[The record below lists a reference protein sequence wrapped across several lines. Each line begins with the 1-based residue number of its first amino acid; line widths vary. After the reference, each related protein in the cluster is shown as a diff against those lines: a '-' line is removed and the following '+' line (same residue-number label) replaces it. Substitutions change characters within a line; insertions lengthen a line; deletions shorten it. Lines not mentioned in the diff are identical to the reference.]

1 MAQRKSFK
9 KSEKRLPINGEIR
22 ADKIRLISESGE
34 QLGIVSLNEALAK
47 AEEASLD
54 LVQMAK
60 DGDPLVCRLL
70 NHGKHV
76 FDAKKQKAA
85 SKKKQKRQQIKE
97 IKFRPVTEKNDYEI
111 KVNKI
116 KSFIEN
122 GDKAKI
128 TLRFRGREMAHQQ
141 IGMELLKRVESDL
154 ESMASVEQFPTL
166 EGRQLVMMMAPNK
179 KN

>member
-1 MAQRKSFK
+1 
-9 KSEKRLPINGEIR
+9 LPINGEIR

-76 FDAKKQKAA
+76 FDAKKAESSFQ
-85 SKKKQKRQQIKE
+85 E
-97 IKFRPVTEKNDYEI
+97 ETEKTTN
-111 KVNKI
+111 
-116 KSFIEN
+116 
-122 GDKAKI
+122 
-128 TLRFRGREMAHQQ
+128 
-141 IGMELLKRVESDL
+141 
-154 ESMASVEQFPTL
+154 
-166 EGRQLVMMMAPNK
+166 
-179 KN
+179 

>member
-1 MAQRKSFK
+1 M
-9 KSEKRLPINGEIR
+9 PINGEIR
-22 ADKIRLISESGE
+22 SDKIRLISESGE

-85 SKKKQKRQQIKE
+85 SKKKEKRQQIKE
-97 IKFRPVTEKNDYEI
+97 IKLRNLNLLGSKKDFDKIINVKVRSTGRLLRAKINILQTSANVEI
-111 KVNKI
+111 LDKETGISPGQACVFYSKDDI
-116 KSFIEN
+116 
-122 GDKAKI
+122 GDKVLGGGWI
-128 TLRFRGREMAHQQ
+128 HRTF
-141 IGMELLKRVESDL
+141 
-154 ESMASVEQFPTL
+154 
-166 EGRQLVMMMAPNK
+166 NK
-179 KN
+179 NLSTKLTT

>member
-1 MAQRKSFK
+1 M
-9 KSEKRLPINGEIR
+9 PINGEIR

-76 FDAKKQKAA
+76 FDAKKA
-85 SKKKQKRQQIKE
+85 
-97 IKFRPVTEKNDYEI
+97 
-111 KVNKI
+111 
-116 KSFIEN
+116 
-122 GDKAKI
+122 
-128 TLRFRGREMAHQQ
+128 
-141 IGMELLKRVESDL
+141 ES
-154 ESMASVEQFPTL
+154 SV
-166 EGRQLVMMMAPNK
+166 
-179 KN
+179 

>member
-1 MAQRKSFK
+1 M
-9 KSEKRLPINGEIR
+9 PINGEIR

-34 QLGIVSLNEALAK
+34 QLGIVSLNEALAT
-47 AEEASLD
+47 AEQASLD

-60 DGDPLVCRLL
+60 EGDPLVCRLL

-97 IKFRPVTEKNDYEI
+97 IKFRPVTEKNGYEI

-116 KSFIEN
+116 KTFIEN

-154 ESMASVEQFPTL
+154 ENMASVEQFPTL